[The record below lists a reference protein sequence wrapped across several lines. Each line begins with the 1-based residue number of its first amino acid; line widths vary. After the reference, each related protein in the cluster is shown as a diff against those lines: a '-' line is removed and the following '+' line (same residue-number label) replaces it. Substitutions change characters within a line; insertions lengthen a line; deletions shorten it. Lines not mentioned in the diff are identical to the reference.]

1 MRRAETR
8 SRVPSTLKTGDKPMP
23 KKTAKRPAPETVAPA
38 QAAPEKIAPQQQS
51 APMVAGDEFYNLM
64 TRKLLTFIGQHRR
77 CREPVCR
84 RLKRCAGADYPCQRD
99 NASPP
104 LTEAERSKVS
114 ADLAAALKR
123 VKARRA
129 APRR

>member
-1 MRRAETR
+1 
-8 SRVPSTLKTGDKPMP
+8 MP
-23 KKTAKRPAPETVAPA
+23 KTTAKR
-38 QAAPEKIAPQQQS
+38 AAPEKIAPQQPS
-51 APMVAGDEFYNLM
+51 APMVAGDEFYDLM

-84 RLKRCAGADYPCQRD
+84 RLKRCAGADYRCQRD
-99 NASPP
+99 KASPP
-104 LTEAERSKVS
+104 LTDAERSKVS

-129 APRR
+129 ALRR

>member
-1 MRRAETR
+1 M
-8 SRVPSTLKTGDKPMP
+8 KTGDKPMP
-23 KKTAKRPAPETVAPA
+23 KKTAKRPAPQTIAPA
-38 QAAPEKIAPQQQS
+38 QAAPKTIAPPQQPT
-51 APMVAGDEFYNLM
+51 PMVAGDAFYDLM
-64 TRKLLTFIGQHRR
+64 TRKLLTFIGQHKR
-77 CREPVCR
+77 CREPACR
-84 RLKRCAGADYPCQRD
+84 RLKRCAGADYRCQRG